1 MIRPRRFR
9 RTKALRDLFQEHHLM
24 QQDLVLPVFVHDQ
37 VESIDI
43 PALPGHRCLD
53 VISMLNHCEYVLSKG
68 IRAVAIFPS
77 IEAAKKTSDCLE
89 ALNPENLMCQVTRR
103 LKKAFGDDLIIIG
116 DIALDP
122 YSSDGHD
129 GLVRDGEVVN
139 DETVDLLAKMALQQA
154 ESGVDILAP
163 SDMMDG
169 RVMAIRTLL
178 DDEGHTDRLIMSYT
192 AKYASSFYGPFRQA
206 LNSAPKSGDKKTYQ
220 MNMANRSE
228 ATVEL
233 DLDVTEGADILMVKP
248 AGPYLDIISDYR
260 HSCGLPIAA
269 YQVSGEY
276 AMLKAAADS
285 GVCSFED
292 SLMETLIGIKRAG
305 ANMILTYGALEAVEL
320 LHSNTPW
327 P

>member
-1 MIRPRRFR
+1 
-9 RTKALRDLFQEHHLM
+9 
-24 QQDLVLPVFVHDQ
+24 
-37 VESIDI
+37 VESVDI

-53 VISMLNHCEYVLSKG
+53 VISMLKHCEYVLSKG

-77 IEAAKKTSDCLE
+77 IEAIKKTSDCLE
-89 ALNPENLMCQVTRR
+89 ALNPDNLMCHVTRR

-129 GLVRDGEVVN
+129 GLVLDGEVVN
-139 DETVDLLAKMALQQA
+139 DETVDLLAKMAVVQA
-154 ESGVDILAP
+154 AAGVDILAP

-169 RVMAIRTLL
+169 RVGAIRSAL
-178 DDEGHTDRLIMSYT
+178 DEDGFHDRLIMSYT

-228 ATVEL
+228 AAVEL
-233 DLDVTEGADILMVKP
+233 DLDVSEGADILMVKP
-248 AGPYLDIISDYR
+248 AGAYLDIISDYR

-276 AMLKAAADS
+276 AMLKAGAPA
-285 GVCSFED
+285 GVFNFED
-292 SLMETLIGIKRAG
+292 ALIETLMGIKRAG
-305 ANMILTYGALEAVEL
+305 ASLILTYGALEVADIL
-320 LHSNTPW
+320 
-327 P
+327 

>member
-1 MIRPRRFR
+1 MR
-9 RTKALRDLFQEHHLM
+9 
-24 QQDLVLPVFVHDQ
+24 QDLVLPVFVHDQ

-43 PALPGHRCLD
+43 AALPGHRCLD
-53 VISMLNHCEYVLSKG
+53 VISMLKHCDYVLSKG

-129 GLVRDGEVVN
+129 GLVRDGKVLN
-139 DETVDLLAKMALQQA
+139 DETVDLLAKMAVQQA
-154 ESGVDILAP
+154 EAGVDILAP

-178 DDEGHTDRLIMSYT
+178 DNEGHTDRLIMSYT

-228 ATVEL
+228 AAVEL
-233 DLDVTEGADILMVKP
+233 DLDVSEGADILMVKP
-248 AGPYLDIISDYR
+248 AGAYLDIISDYR

-276 AMLKAAADS
+276 AMLKAAADA

-320 LHSNTPW
+320 LHSNTP
-327 P
+327 

>member
-1 MIRPRRFR
+1 MR
-9 RTKALRDLFQEHHLM
+9 
-24 QQDLVLPVFVHDQ
+24 QDLVLPVFVHDQ
-37 VESIDI
+37 VESVDI

-53 VISMLNHCEYVLSKG
+53 VISMLKHCEYVLSKG

-77 IEAAKKTSDCLE
+77 IEAIKKTSDCLE
-89 ALNPENLMCQVTRR
+89 ALNPDNLMCHVTRR

-129 GLVRDGEVVN
+129 GLVLDGEVVN
-139 DETVDLLAKMALQQA
+139 DETVDLLAKMAVVQA
-154 ESGVDILAP
+154 AAGVDILAP

-169 RVMAIRTLL
+169 RVGAIRSAL
-178 DDEGHTDRLIMSYT
+178 DEDGFHDRLIMSYT

-228 ATVEL
+228 AAVEL
-233 DLDVTEGADILMVKP
+233 DLDVSEGADILMVKP
-248 AGPYLDIISDYR
+248 AGAYLDIISDYR

-276 AMLKAAADS
+276 AMLKAGATA
-285 GVCSFED
+285 GVFNFED
-292 SLMETLIGIKRAG
+292 ALIETLMGIKRAG
-305 ANMILTYGALEAVEL
+305 ASLILTYGALEVADIL
-320 LHSNTPW
+320 
-327 P
+327 

>member
-1 MIRPRRFR
+1 MC
-9 RTKALRDLFQEHHLM
+9 
-24 QQDLVLPVFVHDQ
+24 QDLVLPVFVNDQ

-53 VISMLNHCEYVLSKG
+53 VISMLNHCEHVLSKG

-139 DETVDLLAKMALQQA
+139 DETVDLLAKMAVQQA
-154 ESGVDILAP
+154 EAGVDILAP

-178 DDEGHTDRLIMSYT
+178 DNEGHTDRLIMSYT

-228 ATVEL
+228 AAVEL
-233 DLDVTEGADILMVKP
+233 DLDVSEGADILMVKP

-276 AMLKAAADS
+276 AMLKAAADA

-320 LHSNTPW
+320 LHSNTP
-327 P
+327 

>member
-9 RTKALRDLFQEHHLM
+9 RTNALRDLFQECHLM
-24 QQDLVLPVFVHDQ
+24 RQDLVLPMFVHDQ
-37 VESIDI
+37 VESVDI
-43 PALPGHRCLD
+43 AALPGHQCLD
-53 VISMLNHCEYVLSKG
+53 VISMLKHCEHVLSKG

-77 IEAAKKTSDCLE
+77 IEAAKKTGDCLE

-129 GLVRDGEVVN
+129 GLVRDGEVLN
-139 DETVDLLAKMALQQA
+139 DETVDLLAKMAVQQA

-169 RVMAIRTLL
+169 RVMAIRAML
-178 DDEGHTDRLIMSYT
+178 DDEGYTDRLIMSYT

-228 ATVEL
+228 AAVEL
-233 DLDVTEGADILMVKP
+233 DLDVSEGADILMVKP

-276 AMLKAAADS
+276 AMLKAAADA
-285 GVCSFED
+285 GVCSFD
-292 SLMETLIGIKRAG
+292 DALMETLIGIKRAG
-305 ANMILTYGALEAVEL
+305 ANIILTYGALEAVEL
-320 LHSNTPW
+320 LHSNTP
-327 P
+327 